1 MQIFRRLF
9 DHAKGLQALPLAAAL
24 LLFLTP
30 LFGATYGVSV
40 ASAMILGGAA
50 LLLWAKL
57 ALAPDTI
64 DAWLMGVIG
73 VLALFAPVL
82 LGFGAFSSWAF
93 LMHLIAGISIAA
105 VAGYDIIRQRK
116 AEEPKTDTDTGSGS
130 GGDET
135 QGAGQTT

>member
-1 MQIFRRLF
+1 MQVFRRLIG
-9 DHAKGLQALPLAAAL
+9 HARGLPALPLAAAL

-64 DAWLMGVIG
+64 DSWLMAVIG
-73 VLALFAPVL
+73 VLTLFAPLL

-93 LMHLIAGISIAA
+93 LVHLIAGITIAA
-105 VAGYDIIRQRK
+105 VAGYDLVRQRK
-116 AEEPKTDTDTGSGS
+116 APKP
-130 GGDET
+130 ET
-135 QGAGQTT
+135 TPDASDQAT

>member
-1 MQIFRRLF
+1 MKLLGTLF
-9 DHAKGLQALPLAAAL
+9 GHARGLPGLTLAAAF

-57 ALAPDTI
+57 ALAPDEI
-64 DAWLMGVIG
+64 DFWLMA
-73 VLALFAPVL
+73 VLGMLILLAPLF

-93 LMHLIAGISIAA
+93 LMHLIAGIAIAG
-105 VAGYDIIRQRK
+105 VAGYDIVRRRK
-116 AEEPKTDTDTGSGS
+116 AEEPKSDTDTGS

>member
-1 MQIFRRLF
+1 MQVFKTLF
-9 DHAKGLQALPLAAAL
+9 AHARGLQAVPLAAAL

-57 ALAPDTI
+57 ALAPDKI
-64 DAWLMGVIG
+64 DTWLMAAIG
-73 VLALFAPVL
+73 VLTLFAPVL

-93 LMHLIAGISIAA
+93 LMHLIAGISIAG

>member
-1 MQIFRRLF
+1 MQIFSTLF
-9 DHAKGLQALPLAAAL
+9 AHARGLAGLPLAAAF

-30 LFGATYGVSV
+30 LFGLTYGVSV

-64 DAWLMGVIG
+64 DSWLMAAIG
-73 VLALFAPVL
+73 VLTLFAPLL

-93 LMHLIAGISIAA
+93 LVHLIAGITIAA
-105 VAGYDIIRQRK
+105 VAGYDLVRQRK
-116 AEEPKTDTDTGSGS
+116 APKP
-130 GGDET
+130 ET
-135 QGAGQTT
+135 TPDASDGAGQAT

>member
-1 MQIFRRLF
+1 MQVFKTLF
-9 DHAKGLQALPLAAAL
+9 AHARGLPAVPLVAAL

-40 ASAMILGGAA
+40 ASAMILGGVA

-64 DAWLMGVIG
+64 DTWLMGVIG
-73 VLALFAPVL
+73 VLALFAPLL

-93 LMHLIAGISIAA
+93 LMHLIAGIAIAG
-105 VAGYDIIRQRK
+105 VAGYDIVRQRK
-116 AEEPKTDTDTGSGS
+116 AEEPKTDTDTGY
-130 GGDET
+130 GGDEK
-135 QGAGQTT
+135 QGAGQIT

>member
-9 DHAKGLQALPLAAAL
+9 DHAKGLQALPLVAAL